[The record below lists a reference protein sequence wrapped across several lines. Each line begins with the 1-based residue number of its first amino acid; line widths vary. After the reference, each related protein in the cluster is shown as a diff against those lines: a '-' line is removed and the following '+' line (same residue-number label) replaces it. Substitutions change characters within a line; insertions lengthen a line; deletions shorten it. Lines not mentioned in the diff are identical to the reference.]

1 MWWPMKDSRLMSRL
15 SMGRKSKLTG
25 VWGDTFRFSK
35 PHSQGP
41 GKTEWKLLIL
51 TKALGEHDFN
61 C

>member
-1 MWWPMKDSRLMSRL
+1 
-15 SMGRKSKLTG
+15 MGRKSKLTG